1 MGRHAHGGSVSHTE
15 GMSVAHDPVPWH
27 RARGLRCASVV
38 AAALMALTSALLSG
52 CSSTAATPTTTTTP
66 EAKNLAV
73 AFLDRYV
80 ATTGRVIRWDQGGDS
95 VSEAQGYG
103 LLLAVAAH
111 DASRFA
117 AIWRWDRD
125 NLQEPSGLFAYHWSN
140 GAVVGTGNA
149 TDADLDTAWALVL
162 GATSFN
168 QPAYKKAGVAVAS
181 AVLAN
186 ETVVSGGRIELVAGP
201 WARNAPLSVD
211 PSYFSPEAMVAL
223 AAATGDPRWSQLA
236 VNSQRLVYDLQ
247 GGDTTRSL
255 PPDWALLSASGSVIP
270 SSPPSGGGPP
280 SYGLDAQ
287 RLPIWYAAD
296 CTGSGRA
303 LSADSWPTI
312 SGLAGSGSYQAY
324 SLTGAV
330 QEPYLNNL
338 GLVAAAA
345 SADADRQF
353 SSGRALLAHAQ
364 SGSHGN
370 NYYGDAWVALGTV
383 LLTTTDLSPC
393 PPAPGA

>member
-1 MGRHAHGGSVSHTE
+1 M
-15 GMSVAHDPVPWH
+15 
-27 RARGLRCASVV
+27 V
-38 AAALMALTSALLSG
+38 AAALVALISALLSG
-52 CSSTAATPTTTTTP
+52 CSSKTDTPTTATTTP

-80 ATTGRVIRWDQGGDS
+80 ESNGRVVRWDQGGDS
-95 VSEAQGYG
+95 VSEGQGYG

-111 DASRFA
+111 DAARFA
-117 AIWRWDRD
+117 AIWTWDKD
-125 NLQEPSGLFAYHWSN
+125 NLQQPDGLFAYHWSN

-162 GATSFN
+162 GATAFD
-168 QPAYKKAGVAVAS
+168 QPSYKKAGLAVAS
-181 AVLAN
+181 AILAN
-186 ETVVSGGRIELVAGP
+186 ETVVSAGRIELVAGP
-201 WARNAPLSVD
+201 WARHAPYSVD

-223 AAATGDPRWSQLA
+223 AAASGDGRWSQLA

-255 PPDWALLSASGSVIP
+255 PPDWAQLSASGTVTP

-296 CTGSGRA
+296 CTASGRA

-312 SGLAGSGSYQAY
+312 SGLAASGSYQAY

-353 SSGRALLAHAQ
+353 GPGRTLLAQAQ
-364 SGSHGN
+364 SDSHGS

-383 LLTTTDLSPC
+383 LLTTTALSPC
-393 PPAPGA
+393 PPAPAT